1 MNDKPYPY
9 LLSRM
14 EFRYEFTSISAEK
27 KVQKI
32 VLITQTDTPQVF
44 NVAFLDVL
52 EDGNMSDISITN
64 NKDIRTV
71 LATVIK
77 IIEDF
82 LNSYPKFFVV
92 FKGSDER
99 RQNLYRTIISREIMA
114 ISQKF
119 QIWGGTQDDIER
131 FNPDTLYQYY
141 LIEKNEGN

>member
-1 MNDKPYPY
+1 M
-9 LLSRM
+9 
-14 EFRYEFTSISAEK
+14 SISSEK
-27 KVQKI
+27 EVQKI

-44 NVAFLDVL
+44 NVALLDVL

-82 LNSYPKFFVV
+82 LNSYPKCFVV

-99 RQNLYRTIISREIMA
+99 RQNLYRTIINREIIA

-119 QIWGGTQDDIER
+119 QVWGGTQDDIER
-131 FNPDTLYQYY
+131 FNPDIVYQYY